1 MNGFGG
7 ESGGVPQTEK
17 RAREHRMRDSAKKQV
32 ARADLALHKYRA
44 RAAAILHAE
53 GMHADGREEPHSTY
67 VFKILRHRETGVRV
81 RVLDTLADDAPERE
95 GKDIVHQYLVECQT
109 HGQTGP
115 SFASA
120 RAAMASARHP
130 EEWCTHC
137 ASLAKAQPK
146 ARSRARTAAGG
157 EGGRVRRRDDVWP

>member
-7 ESGGVPQTEK
+7 APRGVPQHEK
-17 RAREHRMRDSAKKQV
+17 RARDNRMRESAKAQV
-32 ARADLALHKYRA
+32 ERADLALHKYRA

-53 GMHADGREEPHSTY
+53 GMHGEREEPHSTY
-67 VFKILRHRETGVRV
+67 VFKTIRHRETGVRV

-95 GKDIVHQYLVECQT
+95 GKDVVHQYLVECQT

-130 EEWCTHC
+130 EEWCTQC
-137 ASLAKAQPK
+137 ESLMRARPK
-146 ARSRARTAAGG
+146 ARSRARTTDAGG
-157 EGGRVRRRDDVWP
+157 RTRRREDIWP